1 MLKIGDNID
10 SWCGKCKML
19 LAHTIEALVGDKA
32 GRVQCNTCKTPHRY
46 KASAPVTATRKA
58 GAAPTASGQTR
69 KPRAT
74 KYQTLLQGKNG
85 GVVKRYSTKD
95 NYALGDVIEHP
106 NFGIGV
112 ATALKDGAKIEMLFE
127 TGPKLLV
134 HGR

>member
-19 LAHTIEALVGDKA
+19 LAHTIEALVGDKP
-32 GRVQCNTCKTPHRY
+32 GRVHCNTCKTPHRY
-46 KASAPVTATRKA
+46 KAAAPSTTTRKTGATTAGTAT
-58 GAAPTASGQTR
+58 TR

-74 KYQTLLQGKNG
+74 KYQTLLQGKES
-85 GVVKRYSTKD
+85 GVVKRYSIKE
-95 NYALGDVIEHP
+95 NYSPGDVIEHP